1 MDFTQKKGFKKA
13 VFGGFSKADVNS
25 YLAETVLK
33 YTSELENAEKKFSEK
48 EEECSSL
55 AALLRDAEDKI
66 TRLTKISEEAAALRA
81 KYDALVAEHELTST
95 KLAEKSA
102 LADELSGQVT
112 ALSAIEAEYAA
123 RKTELA
129 DIEISARARASEIIA
144 EADAEADAR
153 RRQLDDE
160 LALRRR
166 DFDERRE
173 AAFREVGDTAAG
185 VSRIVDSLRLE
196 VESME
201 GRITRIA
208 DSVRNNVTSLAD
220 AVCDAQDKVS
230 NIRSRILG
238 EDEE

>member
-13 VFGGFSKADVNS
+13 LFGGFSKADVNS

-33 YTSELENAEKKFSEK
+33 YTSELESSEKRLSEK

-55 AALLRDAEDKI
+55 AALLRDAEAKI
-66 TRLTKISEEAAALRA
+66 AELTKIRDEATELRA
-81 KYDALVAEHELTST
+81 KYTALVSEHELTAAE
-95 KLAEKSA
+95 LAKKSIEA
-102 LADELSGQVT
+102 ENLTEQVS
-112 ALSAIEAEYAA
+112 ALSAIESEYAA

-129 DIEISARARASEIIA
+129 DIEISARARANEIIA
-144 EADAEADAR
+144 EAEAEADSR